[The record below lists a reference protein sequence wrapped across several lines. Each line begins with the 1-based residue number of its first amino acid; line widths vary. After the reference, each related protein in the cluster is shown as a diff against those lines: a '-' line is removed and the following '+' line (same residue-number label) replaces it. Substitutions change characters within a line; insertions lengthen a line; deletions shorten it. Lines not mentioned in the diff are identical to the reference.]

1 MMDDDFIPD
10 ARTEEEKQASVLYWL
25 TKTPE
30 ERTAEGWR
38 LSVEKYG
45 LPVGDLRD
53 GSVLK
58 YRINP
63 DGTRTFISETSGPNP
78 LRRI

>member
-1 MMDDDFIPD
+1 MDDDFIPD
-10 ARTEEEKQASVLYWL
+10 TRTEEEKQTHILYWL
-25 TKTPE
+25 TKTPQ

-45 LPVGDLRD
+45 IPKGDLRD
-53 GSVLK
+53 GPLRK

-63 DGTRTFISETSGPNP
+63 DGTRTLISETTGPNP
-78 LRRI
+78 LRPA

>member
-1 MMDDDFIPD
+1 MEDDFIPD
-10 ARTEEEKQASVLYWL
+10 TRTEEEKQASILYWL
-25 TKTPE
+25 AKTPE

-53 GSVLK
+53 GPVRK

-63 DGTRTFISETSGPNP
+63 DGTRTFSSETCGPNP
-78 LRRI
+78 MRHL